1 MITEKGESDLSE
13 PITLNTAF
21 EQTEIGI
28 FMDEV
33 YGRFFLPFPMSLNVA
48 ILRGN

>member
-13 PITLNTAF
+13 PITLNTPF

-33 YGRFFLPFPMSLNVA
+33 YGRFFMTTSLVFKCCNS
-48 ILRGN
+48 

>member
-1 MITEKGESDLSE
+1 MITEKGESAFSE
-13 PITLNTAF
+13 PITLNTPF

-33 YGRFFLPFPMSLNVA
+33 LSRFFIFFPVNECCNSQT
-48 ILRGN
+48 